1 LIFNRTYTA
10 NGLNQY
16 TASGSLSPA
25 YDGRGNLQ
33 SAASSTYYTYSAENM
48 LTSSWGQASLSYDPL
63 HRLFQVS
70 GATTTRMLYDGATLI
85 AEEAYRCVQGG
96 VGGGQSGVPGLREE
110 ALSAR
115 RLV

>member
-1 LIFNRTYTA
+1 MP
-10 NGLNQY
+10 
-16 TASGSLSPA
+16 S
-25 YDGRGNLQ
+25 YDARGNVE
-33 SAASSTYYTYSAENM
+33 SAGSSTYYTYSADNM